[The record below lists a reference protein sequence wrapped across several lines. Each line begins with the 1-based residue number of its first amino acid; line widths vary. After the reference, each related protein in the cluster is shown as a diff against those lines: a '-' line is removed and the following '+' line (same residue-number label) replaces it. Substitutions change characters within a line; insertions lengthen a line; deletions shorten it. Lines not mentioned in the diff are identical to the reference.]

1 MRPLALVTL
10 AFVAPALATL
20 AAQRPDSLA
29 AEVRQYTIVDT
40 AVVALTH
47 VLLVDGTGATPKPD
61 QTIVVRDGRI
71 AEVGPAASVPVPR
84 AAGSRELRGATGI
97 PGLA

>member
-1 MRPLALVTL
+1 MRPLALVTVSM
-10 AFVAPALATL
+10 VALGPAAL

-29 AEVRQYTIVDT
+29 AEVRQYTVVDT

-61 QTIVVRDGRI
+61 QTIVLRDGRI
-71 AEVGPAASVPVPR
+71 AEVGPAASLQVP
-84 AAGSRELRGATGI
+84 AGAEPWT
-97 PGLA
+97 